1 MEHISTP
8 FGGRGLSA
16 GMLAA
21 QALAAECSPE
31 TTLDDKWKLLRNL
44 TDARHAFR
52 LSDRAVAVLS
62 ALLSFHKD
70 AAISAEGCIVYP
82 SNRKLSERAHGIS
95 ESTLRRALGQL
106 VEAGLIIRKD
116 SPNGKRY
123 PRGNAPSDAYGFD
136 LTPLIVR
143 QREIEAAAEAVK
155 EDRQRERDARER
167 ITVLSR
173 DIRKAATF
181 LLEATDGTH
190 EGAMDI
196 LEQLVATLQNR
207 PRSLSQAEDQT
218 FDLGLL
224 MASVARMVTAARE
237 ASKSRS
243 DHGNSDNL
251 DANPLHTAR
260 HKPDSNP
267 TNLLTLEPSFEN
279 GGSDFGW
286 HQPDIERRQEDTHQ
300 EEPPSPSHRSPL
312 ASADRFDVTS
322 VMAACPS
329 LKDWSGLPYVRDWDD
344 LFRAAQT
351 VRPAL
356 GISPSA
362 WQEAIDAMGET
373 GAAVTMATILQRTED
388 GIIRNPGGY
397 LRTLVAEAIGGKF
410 SPAPIVVSLLK
421 ARAKVPLHAPSAPN

>member
-21 QALAAECSPE
+21 QASAADCPPE
-31 TTLDDKWKLLRNL
+31 TALDDKWLLLRNL
-44 TDARHAFR
+44 TDARHAFG

-70 AAISAEGCIVYP
+70 TAISAEGCVVFP
-82 SNRKLSERAHGIS
+82 SNRKLSDRAHGIS

-123 PRGNAPSDAYGFD
+123 PKGNAPSDAYGFD
-136 LTPLIVR
+136 LTPLVAR
-143 QREIEAAAEAVK
+143 QQEIEAAANAVK
-155 EDRQRERDARER
+155 EERKRDRDARER
-167 ITVLSR
+167 ITVLGR

-181 LLEATDGTH
+181 LLETTDGTH

-196 LEQLVATLQNR
+196 LEQLVAVLKNR
-207 PRSLSQAEDQT
+207 PRSLSQAEDQA
-218 FDLGLL
+218 FELGML
-224 MASVARMVTAARE
+224 MASVAQMVAVERE
-237 ASKSRS
+237 MSKPRFDSEKS
-243 DHGNSDNL
+243 SNMSGN
-251 DANPLHTAR
+251 PFQTER
-260 HKPDSNP
+260 HKQDSNP
-267 TNLLTLEPSFEN
+267 TNILTLEPSFEN
-279 GGSDFGW
+279 GESARGEI
-286 HQPDIERRQEDTHQ
+286 QPDTEHLPEDGGQ
-300 EEPPSPSHRSPL
+300 EERPSATRRSAP
-312 ASADRFDVTS
+312 ASSDRFDVAS

-329 LKDWSGLPYVRDWDD
+329 VKEWSGLAYVRDWGD
-344 LFRAAQT
+344 LFRAAEA

-362 WQEAIDAMGET
+362 WQDAIDAMGET

-421 ARAKVPLHAPSAPN
+421 ARAKVPSHAPSAPN

>member
-21 QALAAECSPE
+21 QALAADCPAEA
-31 TTLDDKWKLLRNL
+31 TLDDKWQLLRNL
-44 TDARHAFR
+44 TDARHAFQ

-62 ALLSFHKD
+62 ALLSFHKE
-70 AAISAEGCIVYP
+70 AAISAVGCVVFP

-95 ESTLRRALGQL
+95 ESTLRRALAQL

-123 PRGNAPSDAYGFD
+123 PKGNAPADAYGFD
-136 LTPLIVR
+136 LTPLIAR
-143 QREIEAAAEAVK
+143 QQEIAAAAEAVK
-155 EDRQRERDARER
+155 EERKREREARER
-167 ITVLSR
+167 ITVLAR
-173 DIRKAATF
+173 DIRKAANF

-190 EGAMDI
+190 EGAMDV
-196 LEQLVATLQNR
+196 LEQLAGLLKVR
-207 PRSLSQAEDQT
+207 PRSLSEAEDQA

-224 MASVARMVTAARE
+224 MANVARMASARQE
-237 ASKSRS
+237 ATTTSPGS
-243 DHGNSDNL
+243 GNSDNL
-251 DANPLHTAR
+251 HAKPGQTER
-260 HKPDSNP
+260 HKQDSNP
-267 TNLLTLEPSFEN
+267 TPILNLEPSFEN
-279 GGSDFGW
+279 GGSDLG
-286 HQPDIERRQEDTHQ
+286 HDQPDTDQLRGSGVHEEMTSPARR
-300 EEPPSPSHRSPL
+300 
-312 ASADRFDVTS
+312 SAATSTDRFDVAT
-322 VMAACPS
+322 VMAACPT
-329 LKDWSGLPYVRDWDD
+329 LKEWSGLLYVRDWDD
-344 LFRAAQT
+344 LFRAAQA

-362 WQEAIDAMGET
+362 WQDAIDAMGET

-397 LRTLVAEAIGGKF
+397 LRTLVAEAMDGKF

-421 ARAKVPLHAPSAPN
+421 ARARSSMPGQPTPN

>member
-16 GMLAA
+16 GMLIA

-143 QREIEAAAEAVK
+143 A
-155 EDRQRERDARER
+155 
-167 ITVLSR
+167 
-173 DIRKAATF
+173 
-181 LLEATDGTH
+181 
-190 EGAMDI
+190 
-196 LEQLVATLQNR
+196 
-207 PRSLSQAEDQT
+207 
-218 FDLGLL
+218 
-224 MASVARMVTAARE
+224 
-237 ASKSRS
+237 
-243 DHGNSDNL
+243 
-251 DANPLHTAR
+251 
-260 HKPDSNP
+260 
-267 TNLLTLEPSFEN
+267 
-279 GGSDFGW
+279 
-286 HQPDIERRQEDTHQ
+286 
-300 EEPPSPSHRSPL
+300 
-312 ASADRFDVTS
+312 
-322 VMAACPS
+322 
-329 LKDWSGLPYVRDWDD
+329 
-344 LFRAAQT
+344 
-351 VRPAL
+351 
-356 GISPSA
+356 
-362 WQEAIDAMGET
+362 
-373 GAAVTMATILQRTED
+373 
-388 GIIRNPGGY
+388 
-397 LRTLVAEAIGGKF
+397 
-410 SPAPIVVSLLK
+410 
-421 ARAKVPLHAPSAPN
+421 